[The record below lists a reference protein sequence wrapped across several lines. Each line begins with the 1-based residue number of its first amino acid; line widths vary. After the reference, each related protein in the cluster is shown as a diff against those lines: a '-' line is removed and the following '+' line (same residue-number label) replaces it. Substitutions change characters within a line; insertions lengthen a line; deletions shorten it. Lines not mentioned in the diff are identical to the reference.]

1 MAVSLIAP
9 ANGRTLRI
17 MASTASKPVDRTRG
31 ERLEARITR
40 DQKALIQRAAELEG
54 RSVTDYVV
62 SSVQDAAKR
71 TVEAHDVTVLSAA
84 QSRAFVDALLEPP
97 PVNDRLRE
105 SVRHHRAITGG

>member
-1 MAVSLIAP
+1 MVRNRA
-9 ANGRTLRI
+9 
-17 MASTASKPVDRTRG
+17 
-31 ERLEARITR
+31 ERLEARITA

-84 QSRAFVDALLEPP
+84 QSRAFVDALLDPL

-105 SVRHHRAITGG
+105 SIRRHRAMTGG